1 MTAVEETGMA
11 LARLLRRALNTRLE
25 RLDAARQPPVDG
37 RKQDRISN
45 VTEVD
50 DGRAGQ

>member
-25 RLDAARQPPVDG
+25 RFDAARRSPVDG
-37 RKQDRISN
+37 RKQDRIAT

-50 DGRAGQ
+50 DERAGQ